1 MENLMNRDLKYKLN
15 FSFHIVGTT
24 TYVVLFVYLDI
35 IIKLRLMFLFEKM
48 QRPFL
53 NLFVVTITEIKSQSI
68 NSSIDQSS
76 KSINVLL
83 LLLFISSKSEILNK
97 IDYKK
102 CCFNLSCFFF
112 SLFFRSFLFL
122 LVYFAKDGSTFF
134 LIVLFLLFFIL
145 NN

>member
-83 LLLFISSKSEILNK
+83 LLFISSKSEILNK

>member
-83 LLLFISSKSEILNK
+83 LLLLLFISSKSEILNK

-112 SLFFRSFLFL
+112 LYFFVASCF
-122 LVYFAKDGSTFF
+122 Y
-134 LIVLFLLFFIL
+134 
-145 NN
+145 

>member
-1 MENLMNRDLKYKLN
+1 MNRDLKYKLN

-83 LLLFISSKSEILNK
+83 LLLLFISSKSEILNK

-112 SLFFRSFLFL
+112 LYFFVASCF
-122 LVYFAKDGSTFF
+122 Y
-134 LIVLFLLFFIL
+134 
-145 NN
+145 

>member
-1 MENLMNRDLKYKLN
+1 MNRDLKYKLN

-83 LLLFISSKSEILNK
+83 LLLLFISSKSEILNK